1 MSMWKKIF
9 GISATGGGVVAGATP
24 ATAGGR
30 RTYVVDPAGSDGGKG
45 RRERLPPGAQV
56 KLLQRLARF
65 AKRESLP
72 MAAVFVGKEL
82 RAVQDGG
89 DFQGVTVYFAP
100 ETEAFPARVASVVR
114 ERGRGAQV
122 TVITDDPQVEGA
134 AAAAGAALMRWST
147 LAKAV
152 DQGGGGSGG
161 GSGGGGG
168 GGKPTGTGGR
178 KPGRN
183 RPRTRRRRDDDDE
196 PRMSRQGGS
205 DTVAV
210 RDLIDLVD

>member
-1 MSMWKKIF
+1 MSIWKKIF
-9 GISATGGGVVAGATP
+9 GISETGGGAVAGAVP
-24 ATAGGR
+24 STAGGR

-89 DFQGVTVYFAP
+89 DFQGLAVYFAP
-100 ETEAFPARVASVVR
+100 ESEAFPARVASVVR

-134 AAAAGAALMRWST
+134 ATAAGAALMRWST

-152 DQGGGGSGG
+152 DQGGGAGAGA
-161 GSGGGGG
+161 
-168 GGKPTGTGGR
+168 GGKPTGTGGK
-178 KPGRN
+178 KPSRN
-183 RPRTRRRRDDDDE
+183 RPRMRRRRDGDDE